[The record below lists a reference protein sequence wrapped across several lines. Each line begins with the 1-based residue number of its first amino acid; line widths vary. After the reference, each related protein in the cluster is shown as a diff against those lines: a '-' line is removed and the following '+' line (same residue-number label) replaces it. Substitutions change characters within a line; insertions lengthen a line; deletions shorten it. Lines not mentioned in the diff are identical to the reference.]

1 MNDPSPEVVE
11 VDPPHALLPGWE
23 GRPELSGLLVPVHG
37 LDADP
42 LLVRLAVGRVRVYVH
57 PRQRLRLALGQTCE
71 QCLMMFGMESS

>member
-1 MNDPSPEVVE
+1 MKDPSPKAVK

-23 GRPELSGLLVPVHG
+23 CRPELSGLLVPVHG

-42 LLVRLAVGRVRVYVH
+42 LLVRLAVRRVRVNVH

-71 QCLMMFGMESS
+71 QCLVMLGMESS